1 MWTRFSAS
9 ASGLLGV
16 IEYGKEV
23 YEMEHLI
30 TQWKWEAGRKRSGF
44 LPVCGGGAELPVTLI
59 CGKTPGPAVLIS
71 AGVHNAEYVG
81 IQAAVEL
88 AQELEPEQLTGSVA
102 LIHLMNPTGYEHRT
116 MSLVYEDEKNLNRI
130 FPGKAD
136 GTLGERIAFT
146 VTETFLR
153 HADAYLDLHSGDG
166 YEELTPYVYC
176 QGAAE
181 KSVAEKSRA
190 MASLVDV
197 PYLVPS
203 QTTTGG
209 AYNHA
214 GSMGVPGILIER
226 GGLGLWSREEVEAD
240 KKDVR
245 NLLRSLGVLG
255 GEMEPQLRR
264 PVEVSTVIYENSRFN
279 GCWHPR
285 RKAGDRVQKGE
296 VLGEVRDYF
305 GNLLQVCEAELDGVL
320 LYQTRSLSIVKDG
333 PMVAY
338 GALSAGPGVQPQCR
352 AGQT

>member
-1 MWTRFSAS
+1 MKHQMT
-9 ASGLLGV
+9 
-16 IEYGKEV
+16 E
-23 YEMEHLI
+23 
-30 TQWKWEAGRKRSGF
+30 WKWEAGSKHSGF
-44 LPVCGGGAELPVTLI
+44 LPVCGGGAEIPVTLI
-59 CGKTPGPAVLIS
+59 CGQRPGPAVLIS

-81 IQAAVEL
+81 IQAAIEL
-88 AQELEPEQLTGSVA
+88 AEELAPEQLTGSVA

-146 VTETFLR
+146 ITETFFR
-153 HADAYLDLHSGDG
+153 HADAYIDLHSGDG

-181 KSVAEKSRA
+181 ENVADKSRA

-226 GGLGLWSREEVEAD
+226 GGLGLWSREEVETD

-245 NLLRSLGVLG
+245 NILHHLGVLG
-255 GEMEPQLRR
+255 GEMAPQLRH
-264 PVEVSTVIYENSRFN
+264 PTELGTVIYDESRFN
-279 GCWHPR
+279 GCWYPR
-285 RKAGDRVQKGE
+285 KKAGDIVRKGE

-305 GNLLQVCEAELDGVL
+305 GNLLQTCVAKLDGVL
-320 LYQTRSLSIVKDG
+320 LYQTRSLSILKDG

-338 GALSAGPGVQPQCR
+338 GALPAHPKE
-352 AGQT
+352 